1 MFKKIIAGL
10 GGAIAL
16 NIIHEVIRKN
26 FQNVPHINEVG
37 EEALVKAMKHTPINI
52 TGKDNIY
59 ATTLIGDILSNG
71 LYYATTATRHNL
83 ASGIIAGTAA
93 IALPKQIGLDDSPI
107 AGNNKKIAMT
117 VGYYVAGALITKFIY
132 DKIK

>member
-1 MFKKIIAGL
+1 MFKKILAGM

-37 EEALVKAMKHTPINI
+37 QEALVKTIKHTPINI
-52 TGKDNIY
+52 TGKENIY
-59 ATTLIGDILSNG
+59 ATTLIGDIISNG
-71 LYYATTATRHNL
+71 LYYANTATKHNL

-93 IALPKQIGLDDSPI
+93 ITLPKQIGLDDEPV
-107 AGNNKKIAMT
+107 AGNSKKMVMT
-117 VGYYVAGALITKFIY
+117 VGYYIAGALITKFIY
-132 DKIK
+132 DNIK